1 VYVRRRIWAAVGSA
15 VRPNLPNAVLLF
27 LGSQSNM
34 VWYGWMRPEQLADFA
49 AGLSHQ
55 SEVPLYRQ
63 LSEQIAVRIRSG
75 NLARGE
81 RLPATRELAGLLGL
95 NRTTVSAAYDVL
107 ETEGLIAGQV
117 GRGSFVTGTSAP
129 AASRVDWSG
138 LLERNDISPTTPSGG
153 FGNEVASFVMSRPA
167 RALFPLDDFRASCQA
182 VLAHADLASIL
193 QLGSPSGYEPLR
205 RHLMEEARAQS
216 LARPGD
222 DLIITNGCQQALDLI
237 GRVLL
242 RPGDTVAVEDPI
254 YTGLKN
260 LLTGMGAQLVGI
272 PMGTDGMDVAYLER
286 VLEREQPRFL
296 VVTSNFQNPTGAT
309 LSLPS
314 RRALL
319 EAAHLAGVPVVEND
333 AYGDLRYQGE
343 PIPAIK
349 QLDQHGGTVLLRS
362 FSKVSFP
369 GLRVGWVVGPKPLID
384 RLRHAKESADLHTD
398 QLSQA
403 VLLEFARSGRL
414 RAHRARMLEA
424 GAQRLAATLD
434 SCRQYLPAGTR
445 WTQPQG
451 GMNLW
456 VRLPDPLDA
465 GELLPRAQKEGVA
478 YLPGRYFAVSRL
490 DPGALRLSFAGL
502 EPDQIRQGLAIL
514 GRIIA
519 DEISSASRSVEP
531 SSALV

>member
-1 VYVRRRIWAAVGSA
+1 
-15 VRPNLPNAVLLF
+15 
-27 LGSQSNM
+27 
-34 VWYGWMRPEQLADFA
+34 
-49 AGLSHQ
+49 
-55 SEVPLYRQ
+55 
-63 LSEQIAVRIRSG
+63 
-75 NLARGE
+75 
-81 RLPATRELAGLLGL
+81 LAGLLGL
-95 NRTTVSAAYDVL
+95 NRTTVSAAYDIL

-117 GRGSFVTGTSAP
+117 GRGSFVTGRVAESA
-129 AASRVDWSG
+129 SGVDWND
-138 LLERNDISPTTPSGG
+138 LLERSEHSPAGPPTGSSGG
-153 FGNEVASFVMSRPA
+153 SGHEVASFVMSRPA
-167 RALFPLDDFRASCQA
+167 RALFPLDEFRASCQA
-182 VLAHADLASIL
+182 VLTRPDLDAIL

-205 RHLMEEARAQS
+205 RHLMEEARRQS

-260 LLTGMGAQLVGI
+260 LLAGMGAHLVGI
-272 PMGTDGMDVAYLER
+272 PVGNDGMDTAHLER
-286 VLEREQPRFL
+286 VLERERPRFL

-309 LSLPS
+309 LSLPA

-319 EAAHLAGVPVVEND
+319 EAARAARVPVVEND
-333 AYGDLRYQGE
+333 AYGELRYQGE
-343 PIPAIK
+343 PLPAIK
-349 QLDQHGGTVLLRS
+349 QLDEQGGTVLLRS

-403 VLLEFARSGRL
+403 VLLEFAQSGRL
-414 RAHRARMLEA
+414 EAHRARMLLA
-424 GAQRLAATLD
+424 GAQRLEATLE
-434 SCRQYLPAGTR
+434 SCRRFLPAGTR

-456 VRLPDPLDA
+456 VRLPEPLDA

-490 DPGALRLSFAGL
+490 DPGALRLSFAGS
-502 EPDQIRQGLAIL
+502 EPDQIRRGLEIL
-514 GRIIA
+514 GRIVA
-519 DEISSASRSVEP
+519 DELARSSRSEEP